1 MTGSRPAHRPT
12 TVAALALAAGLA
24 LAGCSATNPIQT
36 DRPYAAADGVRV
48 QIGDVRAEN
57 LLAVTTKAGAAGALS
72 GALVN
77 TGSADA
83 DVTLT
88 VGETSQEVIVPA
100 GGSVYLG
107 TGSDTG
113 EQVPLPTV
121 TAAPGAL
128 LDVTLTSPDAGTVH
142 VQVPVLDA
150 ANPQY
155 TAVAGG

>member
-1 MTGSRPAHRPT
+1 MTAPRPAHRLMA
-12 TVAALALAAGLA
+12 VAALALA

-36 DRPYAAADGVRV
+36 DRGYAASDGVRV

-57 LLAVTTKAGAAGALS
+57 LLVVTTAEGAAGALS

-77 TGSADA
+77 AGDDDA

-88 VGETSQEVIVPA
+88 VGDTSQQVAVPA
-100 GGSVYLG
+100 RQSVYLG

-113 EQVPLPTV
+113 ERVPLPTV
-121 TAAPGAL
+121 SAAPGAL
-128 LDVTLTSPDAGTVH
+128 LDVTLASPAAGTVH

-150 ANPQY
+150 ADPQY
-155 TAVAGG
+155 TAVLGG